1 MNKGFVALVGAGP
14 GELGLLTLRGKELLE
29 QADVVVYDRLVSQ
42 EILSLIPKTA
52 KAVNVGK
59 QSSNHL
65 VAQQDINK
73 ILLHEAL
80 DGHVVVRLKG
90 GDPFVFGRGGEELEL
105 LVAHQVAF
113 EVVPGI
119 TSAIGA
125 ATFAGIP
132 LTHRDFCS
140 SLHII
145 TGHQRESMPLQ
156 IDFEAL
162 VRTKG
167 TLVFLMGV
175 SALQD
180 IVSGLIQAG
189 MSSDMPCA
197 LVENGT
203 RPIQRKVVGSLGD
216 ICQRA
221 KAEKIVSPA
230 IILVGQV
237 CSLSQDYDWFS
248 KRPLFGRSVVVTR
261 PLDKAGT
268 LAQKLRQLGA
278 MVVEAP
284 CIAIKPP
291 ESKTTLHQLFNQIKS
306 YSWLV
311 FTSQNGVEQFMEQL
325 LSQGQDCRA
334 LQGVKLAAL
343 GSQTAKALRNYG
355 LLADFMPGVFS
366 GIELAKGLI
375 EQLSPTDKLCLLRAK
390 QGNQEIVNAFVVNN
404 ISFTNVPVYETVF
417 GEQVQPALM
426 NLLQGEEKIIVTFTS
441 GSTVDGFINAVK
453 GIDLTSIF
461 GICIGQLTAK
471 KAQEAGI
478 PHVIAPTATI
488 EGMIETI
495 LEVCSNEQ

>member
-52 KAVNVGK
+52 KAINVGK

-73 ILLHEAL
+73 ILLQEAL

-105 LVAHQVAF
+105 LVAHQVEF

-132 LTHRDFCS
+132 VTHRDFCS
-140 SLHII
+140 SLHIV
-145 TGHQRESMPLQ
+145 TGHQRENMPLE

-180 IVSGLIQAG
+180 IVRGLLEAG
-189 MSSDMPCA
+189 MAADMPCA

-203 RPIQRKVVGSLGD
+203 RATQRKVVGSLGD

-221 KAEKIVSPA
+221 AVEKIFSPA

-268 LAQKLRQLGA
+268 LAKKLRQLGA
-278 MVVEAP
+278 RVVEAP
-284 CIAIKPP
+284 CITIKPV
-291 ESKTTLHQLFNQIKS
+291 ESKTALHMALNNIKS
-306 YSWLV
+306 YTWLV

-325 LSQGQDCRA
+325 LEQGQDCRA
-334 LQGVKLAAL
+334 LQGLKLAAL

-355 LLADFMPGVFS
+355 LLTDFVPGVFS
-366 GIELAKGLI
+366 GIELAKGLM
-375 EQLSPTDKLCLLRAK
+375 ERLGPTDKLCLLRAR
-390 QGNQEIVNAFVVNN
+390 QGNQEIIDALATNN
-404 ISFTNVPVYETVF
+404 ISFTDVPVYETVF
-417 GEQVQPALM
+417 VEQVQPALL
-426 NLLQGEEKIIVTFTS
+426 NLLQGGGKTIVTFTS

-453 GIDLTSIF
+453 GIDLTSVF
-461 GICIGQLTAK
+461 GVCIGQLTAK

-478 PHVIAPTATI
+478 AHVIAPKATI
-488 EGMIETI
+488 ESMIETI
-495 LEVCSNEQ
+495 LEVCSNEH